1 MEEAPLPAHQPD
13 RSPRFRRFSSWVSR
27 VGALRATLLATALSS
42 LSSLLLTW
50 LSLRFVGG
58 GDMGHAFW
66 ISILVPIPLA
76 LAFGGVNFFL
86 VAALEKAWGTAN
98 QLATVDQLT
107 GLSNRHQFMPAAER
121 EIGLA
126 RRHGQP
132 MALLV
137 LDVDHFKSINDRHGH
152 LTGDQV
158 LVEVANRCRQAL
170 RKTDLLA
177 RWGGEEFIVL
187 LPNTSIKQVRQS
199 AERVREAVS
208 ASAQLAIG
216 GQPVLVTVSVGAA
229 WAPAGRLVSLDAL
242 IQLADA
248 ALYRA
253 KHTGRDR
260 ISVSGDD
267 QQNADKL
274 VGAAKM
280 SAWS

>member
-1 MEEAPLPAHQPD
+1 
-13 RSPRFRRFSSWVSR
+13 
-27 VGALRATLLATALSS
+27 
-42 LSSLLLTW
+42 
-50 LSLRFVGG
+50 
-58 GDMGHAFW
+58 MGHAFW

-98 QLATVDQLT
+98 QLAMVDRLT

-152 LTGDQV
+152 LTGDRV
-158 LVEVANRCRQAL
+158 LVEVARRCRQAL
-170 RKTDLLA
+170 RATDLLA

-187 LPNTSIKQVRQS
+187 LPNTPIKQVRQS

-208 ASAQLAIG
+208 ASAQLAMG
-216 GQPVLVTVSVGAA
+216 GQPVQVTVSVGAA

-253 KHTGRDR
+253 KHTGRNR
-260 ISVSGDD
+260 IFMSGDHQD
-267 QQNADKL
+267 IADEL
-274 VGAAKM
+274 VDAAKM
-280 SAWS
+280 SVCS